1 MSETNRIDE
10 GFVHLDVNTQYSLG
24 KSVVRID
31 RLIELCEENKMPAV
45 GVTDHNNLFAAFKA
59 YKASQKQGIKLII
72 GSLIS
77 IKINNETD
85 CSKLILLCENQTG
98 YKNLCYLITK
108 SYVDGFK
115 SNEPFIDI
123 NWLEGKS
130 DGLIAV
136 SAYQDGVLNQIR
148 TKDNQKLKNLIN
160 TMTNLFPNNFF
171 IGIQRIGQPREEEF
185 IDKMVSISTEHNIPL
200 VATNNPRFLS
210 KDDYISLEARVCI
223 DQGRVLDDQSRHRD
237 YTNQQFFKTSE
248 EMKTLFEDLPE
259 ALINSIKIAKKCNFS
274 FDNTDHV
281 LPEFSTPDK
290 YSIDDFLTMEA
301 NEGLLNLAKNQTIDK
316 QVYDK
321 RLIEELEI
329 IKGTGFSGY
338 FLIVADFVK
347 WSREQNIPVGP
358 GRGSGPGSLVAYC
371 LGITD
376 IDPIEHDL
384 IFERFLNPERISM
397 PDFDIDFCVNGR
409 DAVIDYVSNKYGNN
423 MVSQIITYGTLSA
436 KAVIRDVGRIL
447 GYPYGL
453 VDQVAKLV
461 PFDIGITITEALKKS
476 DELSERYKND
486 EDVES
491 IINLSLK
498 LEGLVRNAGT
508 HAGGVIIAPSELSNF
523 MPLYKVDDEVGT
535 VTQFDKDDA
544 ESIGLIK
551 FDFLGLKT
559 LTVIQKSIDIIN
571 AYDRKNNKN
580 TSKTLN
586 IKDISLD
593 DKKTY
598 KLLSFARTVGI
609 FQLESTGMRDLI
621 KRMQPKKFDDII
633 ALVALF
639 RPGTLSSKQGEES
652 VVDTFIKRRKQN
664 NPDLI
669 PYTHDLLMPILKDTY
684 GCIVY
689 QEQVM
694 QIAQKLANFS
704 QGRADILRKAMGKK
718 DDDLMA
724 EQKDGFVK
732 GCISNKVEE
741 RAAKNIWSF
750 IEKFAGY
757 GFNKAH
763 SVSYATIAYQTAWLK
778 THHTTEFFA
787 ASMTADI
794 DNTDKL
800 IRFKE
805 DCESFKIEIKG
816 PCVNHSSYEFFVEK
830 ENQIRYGLGAIKG
843 LGQSISEAISEERRV
858 NGKYHSIFDLCSR
871 LSSEKISKR
880 TIEALIKS
888 GSLDDFSETRATLSD
903 SIEMAISYSNRVSLE
918 QQTGQTNLFYT
929 ESNQEESLP
938 ELKRCKEWKLNELL
952 DEEFSSLG
960 FYFSGHPFDP
970 YRDDCKHLTK
980 SNIATL
986 KKMMETQKNANGYTQ
1001 QESLI
1006 QIAGLIT
1013 TLKRRGNN
1021 YTFKIDDGTAV
1032 MEGIIFGERKDYF
1045 REMLNNNSL
1054 LFLKGKLRFD
1064 SFADLWQFVAEDAVT
1079 IDSIVKKKAKMLLIK
1094 CDSEFNP
1101 SKLKKILKSHT
1112 PGTCEI
1118 QLNYETDINHTK
1130 LKLGKEWTVSP
1141 TRELRDELTV
1151 ELGSANFQ
1159 FVSH

>member
-1 MSETNRIDE
+1 MSEMDRIDE

-45 GVTDHNNLFAAFKA
+45 GVTDHNNLFSAFKA

-123 NWLEGKS
+123 NWLEGNS

-316 QVYDK
+316 QIYDK

>member
-45 GVTDHNNLFAAFKA
+45 GVTDHNNLFSAFKA

>member
-45 GVTDHNNLFAAFKA
+45 GVTDHNNLFSAFKA

-598 KLLSFARTVGI
+598 KLLSSARTVGI

>member
-1 MSETNRIDE
+1 MDRIDE

-45 GVTDHNNLFAAFKA
+45 GVTDHNNLFSAFKA

-123 NWLEGKS
+123 NWLEGNS

-185 IDKMVSISTEHNIPL
+185 IDKMVSISTENNIPL

-461 PFDIGITITEALKKS
+461 PFDIGITITKALKKS

-598 KLLSFARTVGI
+598 KLLSSARTVGI

>member
-45 GVTDHNNLFAAFKA
+45 GVTDHNNLFSAFKA

-316 QVYDK
+316 QIYDK

-724 EQKDGFVK
+724 EQKGVFVK

-1159 FVSH
+1159 FISH

>member
-45 GVTDHNNLFAAFKA
+45 GVTDHNNLFSAFKA

-123 NWLEGKS
+123 NWLEGNS
-130 DGLIAV
+130 DGLIAI
-136 SAYQDGVLNQIR
+136 SAYQEGVLNPIR
-148 TKDNQKLKNLIN
+148 TKDNQKLENLIN
-160 TMTNLFPNNFF
+160 TMTNMFPNNFF

-281 LPEFSTPDK
+281 LPEFSTPEK
-290 YSIDDFLTMEA
+290 YSIDDFLTMES

-453 VDQVAKLV
+453 VDQIAKLV

-639 RPGTLSSKQGEES
+639 RPGTLSSRQGEES

-724 EQKDGFVK
+724 EQKVFFVK

-778 THHTTEFFA
+778 THHTAEFFA

-830 ENQIRYGLGAIKG
+830 DNQIRYGLGAIKG
-843 LGQSISEAISEERRV
+843 LGQSISEAISKERRE

-960 FYFSGHPFDP
+960 FYFSGHPFDA

>member
-45 GVTDHNNLFAAFKA
+45 GVTDHNNLFSAFKA

-778 THHTTEFFA
+778 THHTAEFFA

-830 ENQIRYGLGAIKG
+830 DNQIRYGLGAIKG

>member
-1 MSETNRIDE
+1 
-10 GFVHLDVNTQYSLG
+10 
-24 KSVVRID
+24 
-31 RLIELCEENKMPAV
+31 
-45 GVTDHNNLFAAFKA
+45 
-59 YKASQKQGIKLII
+59 
-72 GSLIS
+72 
-77 IKINNETD
+77 
-85 CSKLILLCENQTG
+85 
-98 YKNLCYLITK
+98 
-108 SYVDGFK
+108 
-115 SNEPFIDI
+115 
-123 NWLEGKS
+123 
-130 DGLIAV
+130 
-136 SAYQDGVLNQIR
+136 
-148 TKDNQKLKNLIN
+148 
-160 TMTNLFPNNFF
+160 
-171 IGIQRIGQPREEEF
+171 
-185 IDKMVSISTEHNIPL
+185 
-200 VATNNPRFLS
+200 
-210 KDDYISLEARVCI
+210 
-223 DQGRVLDDQSRHRD
+223 
-237 YTNQQFFKTSE
+237 
-248 EMKTLFEDLPE
+248 
-259 ALINSIKIAKKCNFS
+259 
-274 FDNTDHV
+274 
-281 LPEFSTPDK
+281 
-290 YSIDDFLTMEA
+290 
-301 NEGLLNLAKNQTIDK
+301 
-316 QVYDK
+316 
-321 RLIEELEI
+321 
-329 IKGTGFSGY
+329 
-338 FLIVADFVK
+338 
-347 WSREQNIPVGP
+347 
-358 GRGSGPGSLVAYC
+358 
-371 LGITD
+371 
-376 IDPIEHDL
+376 
-384 IFERFLNPERISM
+384 
-397 PDFDIDFCVNGR
+397 
-409 DAVIDYVSNKYGNN
+409 
-423 MVSQIITYGTLSA
+423 
-436 KAVIRDVGRIL
+436 
-447 GYPYGL
+447 
-453 VDQVAKLV
+453 
-461 PFDIGITITEALKKS
+461 
-476 DELSERYKND
+476 
-486 EDVES
+486 
-491 IINLSLK
+491 
-498 LEGLVRNAGT
+498 
-508 HAGGVIIAPSELSNF
+508 
-523 MPLYKVDDEVGT
+523 
-535 VTQFDKDDA
+535 
-544 ESIGLIK
+544 
-551 FDFLGLKT
+551 
-559 LTVIQKSIDIIN
+559 
-571 AYDRKNNKN
+571 
-580 TSKTLN
+580 
-586 IKDISLD
+586 
-593 DKKTY
+593 
-598 KLLSFARTVGI
+598 
-609 FQLESTGMRDLI
+609 
-621 KRMQPKKFDDII
+621 
-633 ALVALF
+633 
-639 RPGTLSSKQGEES
+639 
-652 VVDTFIKRRKQN
+652 
-664 NPDLI
+664 
-669 PYTHDLLMPILKDTY
+669 MPILKDTY

-724 EQKDGFVK
+724 EQKGVFVK
-732 GCISNKVEE
+732 GCISNKVEK

>member
-1 MSETNRIDE
+1 MTEQNRIDE
-10 GFVHLDVNTQYSLG
+10 SFVHLDVNTQYSLG

-31 RLIELCEENKMPAV
+31 RLIELCEKNKMPAV
-45 GVTDHNNLFAAFKA
+45 GITDHNNLFSSFKA

-72 GSLIS
+72 GSIVS
-77 IKINNETD
+77 TNIDNRIP
-85 CSKLILLCENQTG
+85 CKLILLCENQTG

-108 SYVDGFK
+108 SYTDGFV
-115 SNEPFIDI
+115 SNDPFIDI
-123 NWLEGKS
+123 NWLEGNS
-130 DGLIAV
+130 DGLIAI
-136 SAYQDGVLNQIR
+136 SAYQDGIINVISR
-148 TKDNQKLKNLIN
+148 KHSQKLQSFIKK
-160 TMTNLFPNNFF
+160 MTSMFPNNFF
-171 IGIQRIGQPREEEF
+171 IGIQRIGKPREEEF
-185 IDKMVSISTEHNIPL
+185 IDKMVSISTEYNLPL

-210 KDDYISLEARVCI
+210 EDDYISLEARVCI

-237 YTNQQFFKTSE
+237 YTDQQFFKTNE
-248 EMKTLFEDLPE
+248 EMRKLFEDLPE
-259 ALINSIKIAKKCNFS
+259 ALSNSNKIAKKCNFG
-274 FDNTDHV
+274 FDNRTNV
-281 LPEFSTPDK
+281 LPEFSTPEK
-290 YSIDDFLTMEA
+290 YTIDDYLTMET
-301 NEGLLNLAKNQTIDK
+301 NKGLSNLSKNRAIDK
-316 QVYDK
+316 QTYNK
-321 RLIEELEI
+321 RLKEELEI
-329 IKGTGFSGY
+329 IKNTGFSGY

-347 WSREQNIPVGP
+347 WSRKQNIPVGP

-461 PFDIGITITEALKKS
+461 PFDIGITIKEALKKS
-476 DELSERYKND
+476 DELAERYKND

-491 IINLSLK
+491 IINLSLN

-508 HAGGVIIAPSELSNF
+508 HAGGVIIAPSKLSNF

-571 AYDRKNNKN
+571 AYNKKNNKD
-580 TSKTLN
+580 KFKVLN

-593 DKKTY
+593 DKETY
-598 KLLSFARTVGI
+598 KLLSSARTVGI

-724 EQKDGFVK
+724 EQKDVFVR

-741 RAAKNIWSF
+741 RAAMNIWSF

-830 ENQIRYGLGAIKG
+830 EDQVRYGLGAIKG
-843 LGQSISEAISEERRV
+843 LGQSISEAISEERKL
-858 NGKYHSIFDLCSR
+858 NGNYQNIFDFCSR
-871 LSSEKISKR
+871 LATEKISKR
-880 TIEALIKS
+880 TIEALITS
-888 GSLDDFSETRATLSD
+888 GSFDCFKETRLTLFN
-903 SIEMAISYSNRVSLE
+903 SINLALNYSNRVSLE
-918 QQTGQTNLFYT
+918 QQTGQTNLFYS
-929 ESNQEESLP
+929 ENNMEESLP
-938 ELKRCKEWKLNELL
+938 QLKRAKEWKLDELL
-952 DEEFSSLG
+952 QKEFMSLG
-960 FYFSGHPFDP
+960 FYFSGHPFDT

-980 SNIATL
+980 SSIATL
-986 KKMMETQKNANGYTQ
+986 KKMMETQKNGNDYSQ

-1006 QIAGLIT
+1006 RIAGLIT

-1045 REMLNNNSL
+1045 KDMLNNNSL
-1054 LFLKGKLRFD
+1054 LYLKGKLRFD

-1079 IDSIVKKKAKMLLIK
+1079 IDSIVKKKATMLLIK

-1141 TRELRDELTV
+1141 TRELRDELTA
-1151 ELGSANFQ
+1151 ELGSTNFQ
-1159 FVSH
+1159 FISH

>member
-45 GVTDHNNLFAAFKA
+45 GVTDHNNLFSAFKA

-664 NPDLI
+664 NLDLI

>member
-45 GVTDHNNLFAAFKA
+45 GVTDHNNLFSAFKA

-77 IKINNETD
+77 IKINNDTD

-108 SYVDGFK
+108 SYIDGFK
-115 SNEPFIDI
+115 NNEPFIEI
-123 NWLEGKS
+123 KWLEGNS
-130 DGLIAV
+130 DGLIAI

-148 TKDNQKLKNLIN
+148 KKDNQKLKNLIN
-160 TMTNLFPNNFF
+160 TMTNIFPNNFF
-171 IGIQRIGQPREEEF
+171 IGIQRIGKPREEEF

-210 KDDYISLEARVCI
+210 EDDYISLEARVCI

-259 ALINSIKIAKKCNFS
+259 ALINSIKIAKKCNFG
-274 FDNTDHV
+274 FDNTNHV
-281 LPEFSTPDK
+281 LPEFSTPEK
-290 YSIDDFLTMEA
+290 YTIDDFLTMEA
-301 NEGLLNLAKNQTIDK
+301 NEGLLNLAKNQTINK
-316 QVYDK
+316 QVYNL

-329 IKGTGFSGY
+329 IKRTGFSGY

-376 IDPIEHDL
+376 IDPIEYDL

-461 PFDIGITITEALKKS
+461 PFDIGITITAALKKS

-580 TSKTLN
+580 KPNTLN

-593 DKKTY
+593 DIKTY
-598 KLLSFARTVGI
+598 KLLSSARTVGI

-639 RPGTLSSKQGEES
+639 RPGTLSSRQGEES

-724 EQKDGFVK
+724 EQKDVFVK

-880 TIEALIKS
+880 TLEALIKS

-929 ESNQEESLP
+929 QSNQEESLP

-952 DEEFSSLG
+952 HEEFSSLG
-960 FYFSGHPFDP
+960 FYFSGHPFDA

-1006 QIAGLIT
+1006 RIAGLIT

-1130 LKLGKEWTVSP
+1130 LKLGKEWTVNP
-1141 TRELRDELTV
+1141 TKELRDELTV

-1159 FVSH
+1159 FISH

>member
-1 MSETNRIDE
+1 MSEMDRIDE

-77 IKINNETD
+77 IKINNETN

-123 NWLEGKS
+123 NWLEGNS

-185 IDKMVSISTEHNIPL
+185 IDKMVSISTENNIPL

-461 PFDIGITITEALKKS
+461 PFDIGITITKALKKS

-598 KLLSFARTVGI
+598 KLLSSARTVGI

>member
-45 GVTDHNNLFAAFKA
+45 GVTDHNNLFSAFKA

-123 NWLEGKS
+123 NWLEGNS
-130 DGLIAV
+130 DGLIAI
-136 SAYQDGVLNQIR
+136 SAYQEGVLNQIR

-316 QVYDK
+316 QIYDK

-409 DAVIDYVSNKYGNN
+409 DAVIDYVSNKYGKN

-453 VDQVAKLV
+453 VDQIAKLV
-461 PFDIGITITEALKKS
+461 PFDIGITITQALKKS
-476 DELSERYKND
+476 DELSDRYKND

-523 MPLYKVDDEVGT
+523 MPLYKVDDDVGT

-598 KLLSFARTVGI
+598 KLLSSARTVGI

>member
-45 GVTDHNNLFAAFKA
+45 GVTDHNNLFSAFKA

-123 NWLEGKS
+123 NWLEGNS

-316 QVYDK
+316 QIYDK

>member
-45 GVTDHNNLFAAFKA
+45 GVTDHNNLFSAFKA

-453 VDQVAKLV
+453 VDQIAKLV

>member
-1 MSETNRIDE
+1 MDRIDE

-45 GVTDHNNLFAAFKA
+45 GVTDHNNLFSAFKA

-123 NWLEGKS
+123 NWLEGNS

-598 KLLSFARTVGI
+598 KLLSSARTVGI

>member
-1 MSETNRIDE
+1 MSETNRIDG

-45 GVTDHNNLFAAFKA
+45 GVTDHNNLFSAFKA

-123 NWLEGKS
+123 NWLEGNS
-130 DGLIAV
+130 DGLIAI
-136 SAYQDGVLNQIR
+136 SAYQEGVLNPIR
-148 TKDNQKLKNLIN
+148 TKDNQKLENLIN
-160 TMTNLFPNNFF
+160 TMTNMFPNNFF

-281 LPEFSTPDK
+281 LPEFSTPEK
-290 YSIDDFLTMEA
+290 YSIDDFLTMES

-453 VDQVAKLV
+453 VDQIAKLV

-580 TSKTLN
+580 KSKTLN

-598 KLLSFARTVGI
+598 KLLSSARTVGI

-639 RPGTLSSKQGEES
+639 RPGTLSSRQGEES

-724 EQKDGFVK
+724 EQKDVFVK

-778 THHTTEFFA
+778 THHTAEFFA

-843 LGQSISEAISEERRV
+843 LGQSISEAISEERRE

-888 GSLDDFSETRATLSD
+888 GSLDDFSETRATLFD

-960 FYFSGHPFDP
+960 FYFSGHPFDA

-1141 TRELRDELTV
+1141 TKELRDELTV
-1151 ELGSANFQ
+1151 ELGSTNFQ

>member
-1 MSETNRIDE
+1 MR
-10 GFVHLDVNTQYSLG
+10 
-24 KSVVRID
+24 
-31 RLIELCEENKMPAV
+31 
-45 GVTDHNNLFAAFKA
+45 
-59 YKASQKQGIKLII
+59 
-72 GSLIS
+72 
-77 IKINNETD
+77 KINGV
-85 CSKLILLCENQTG
+85 IANQ
-98 YKNLCYLITK
+98 NVL
-108 SYVDGFK
+108 
-115 SNEPFIDI
+115 FIC
-123 NWLEGKS
+123 
-130 DGLIAV
+130 
-136 SAYQDGVLNQIR
+136 LNQIR

-453 VDQVAKLV
+453 VDQIAKLV

>member
-1 MSETNRIDE
+1 MSETNRIDG

-45 GVTDHNNLFAAFKA
+45 GVTDHNNLFSAFKA

-123 NWLEGKS
+123 NWLEGNS
-130 DGLIAV
+130 DGLIAI
-136 SAYQDGVLNQIR
+136 SAYQEGVLNLIR
-148 TKDNQKLKNLIN
+148 TKDNQKLENLIN
-160 TMTNLFPNNFF
+160 TMTNMFPNNFF
-171 IGIQRIGQPREEEF
+171 IGIQRIGLPREEEF

-281 LPEFSTPDK
+281 LPEFSTPEK

-453 VDQVAKLV
+453 VDQIAKLV

-580 TSKTLN
+580 KSKTLN

-598 KLLSFARTVGI
+598 KLLSSARTVGI

-639 RPGTLSSKQGEES
+639 RPGTLSSRQGEES

-724 EQKDGFVK
+724 EQKVFFVK

-778 THHTTEFFA
+778 THHTAEFFA

-843 LGQSISEAISEERRV
+843 LGQSISEAISKERRE

-888 GSLDDFSETRATLSD
+888 GSLDDFSETRATLFD

-960 FYFSGHPFDP
+960 FYFSGHPFDA

-1141 TRELRDELTV
+1141 TKELRDELTV
-1151 ELGSANFQ
+1151 ELGSTNFQ

>member
-45 GVTDHNNLFAAFKA
+45 GVTDHNNLFSAFKA

-316 QVYDK
+316 QIYDK

-1064 SFADLWQFVAEDAVT
+1064 SFADLWQFIAEDAVT